1 MNRSSVM
8 SRTFS
13 CSHRGGWP
21 SDLLY
26 SWPVSGI
33 FVPSVLDVLPRQFPV
48 SLKRRIDVRF
58 RVKHH
63 PIQEI
68 STLFAVLEQHQRRYA
83 HNRNDV
89 LQHHVH
95 GQTEHLPIKES
106 PEDIHHDGHCQDREH
121 ILCFEPGESYPRPE
135 ISVDWRNVQSHD
147 LLLLLSHP
155 GGAVAHKELCQPQ
168 QPRHH
173 QAESSRKEMPH
184 PTACRMDVREHS
196 DPQCS

>member
-13 CSHRGGWP
+13 CSHKGGWP

-33 FVPSVLDVLPRQFPV
+33 FVSSVLAALPRQFPV

-58 RVKHH
+58 RVEHH

-68 STLFAVLEQHQRRYA
+68 PTLFTVLEQHQSWYA
-83 HNRNDV
+83 HSRNDV

-95 GQTEHLPIKES
+95 GQTEHLPIQES
-106 PEDIHHDGHCQDREH
+106 PKDVHHHGHCQDRKQV
-121 ILCFEPGESYPRPE
+121 LCLEPGESYPRPE
-135 ISVDWRNVQSHD
+135 ISVDWRHVQSHD
-147 LLLLLSHP
+147 LLLPLTHP
-155 GGAVAHKELCQPQ
+155 GRAVAHKELCQP
-168 QPRHH
+168 
-173 QAESSRKEMPH
+173 
-184 PTACRMDVREHS
+184 
-196 DPQCS
+196 